1 MFIQTG
7 SLNRMF
13 QSRLILRNAMSWLAL
28 CLGFPAAGFASSL
41 EMDMTANI
49 INNTCQVSIPE
60 SGNVTLPTVGKP
72 WFYTAEGTDRL
83 QPADPAGGTRFMIQ
97 VVDCSGDESGSG
109 QALHFTFKPQ
119 SAQIDGI
126 SKQIFSNE
134 TSALAGGAE
143 NVGIVIFSES
153 NNQNVL
159 DSEGQSDVEV
169 KIATP
174 SDQQSYLKA
183 YNFYARYQNYGP
195 VSAGKVTARALVSV
209 TYR

>member
-1 MFIQTG
+1 
-7 SLNRMF
+7 
-13 QSRLILRNAMSWLAL
+13 
-28 CLGFPAAGFASSL
+28 
-41 EMDMTANI
+41 
-49 INNTCQVSIPE
+49 
-60 SGNVTLPTVGKP
+60 
-72 WFYTAEGTDRL
+72 
-83 QPADPAGGTRFMIQ
+83 MIQ
-97 VVDCSGDESGSG
+97 VVDCSGDESGIG

-143 NVGIVIFSES
+143 KRGDCNFSES

-183 YNFYARYQNYGP
+183 YSFYARYQNTAR
-195 VSAGKVTARALVSV
+195 SAQEKVTARALVSV

>member
-1 MFIQTG
+1 MLIQTG

-13 QSRLILRNAMSWLAL
+13 HSRFFIKNRVSWLTL
-28 CLGFPAAGFASSL
+28 CLGFPAAGITSSL

-49 INNTCQVSIPE
+49 INNTCQVSIPDN
-60 SGNVTLPTVGKP
+60 GNVTLPTVGRA
-72 WFYTAEGTDRL
+72 WFYTADGADRL
-83 QPADPAGGTRFMIQ
+83 KPADPAGGTRFMIQ
-97 VVDCSGDESGSG
+97 VLDCSGDESGAG

-134 TSALAGGAE
+134 TSAIAGGAE

-153 NNQNVL
+153 SNQNVL

>member
-28 CLGFPAAGFASSL
+28 CMGFPQRVLPPARNGY
-41 EMDMTANI
+41 DGKHY
-49 INNTCQVSIPE
+49 QQYVPVSIPE
-60 SGNVTLPTVGKP
+60 SGSVTLPTVGKT

-97 VVDCSGDESGSG
+97 VVDCSGMNRSG

-143 NVGIVIFSES
+143 NVGIVIFLNPIIKTSS
-153 NNQNVL
+153 
-159 DSEGQSDVEV
+159 
-169 KIATP
+169 
-174 SDQQSYLKA
+174 
-183 YNFYARYQNYGP
+183 
-195 VSAGKVTARALVSV
+195 TARGSLMWRSK
-209 TYR
+209 

>member
-7 SLNRMF
+7 SLYRMF
-13 QSRLILRNAMSWLAL
+13 QSRLLIKNAMSWLAF
-28 CLGFPAAGFASSL
+28 CLGFPTAGLASNL

-60 SGNVTLPTVGKP
+60 SGNVTLPTVGKS
-72 WFYTAEGTDRL
+72 WFYTADGSDRL
-83 QPADPAGGTRFMIQ
+83 KPADPAGGTRFAVQ
-97 VVDCSGDESGSG
+97 VVNCNGDDSGSG

-119 SAQIDGI
+119 IAQPDGI
-126 SKQIFSNE
+126 SKQIFSND
-134 TSALAGGAE
+134 TPALAGGAE

-153 NNQNVL
+153 TNQNVL
-159 DSEGQSDVEV
+159 DSDGQSDVAV

-195 VSAGKVTARALVSV
+195 VNAGKVTARALVSV

>member
-1 MFIQTG
+1 
-7 SLNRMF
+7 
-13 QSRLILRNAMSWLAL
+13 
-28 CLGFPAAGFASSL
+28 
-41 EMDMTANI
+41 
-49 INNTCQVSIPE
+49 
-60 SGNVTLPTVGKP
+60 
-72 WFYTAEGTDRL
+72 
-83 QPADPAGGTRFMIQ
+83 
-97 VVDCSGDESGSG
+97 
-109 QALHFTFKPQ
+109 KPQ

-126 SKQIFSNE
+126 SKQILSNE